1 MYEILL
7 YYWYDLS
14 LKSPHGLQFS
24 LFPRYSDNTTTHFTA
39 SITAASVATLLTQP
53 VDVMKTRMMNAPPGT
68 YSGK

>member
-1 MYEILL
+1 MKYFYITGMTFPLNPL
-7 YYWYDLS
+7 
-14 LKSPHGLQFS
+14 HGLQFS
-24 LFPRYSDNTTTHFTA
+24 IFPRYSDNTTTHFTA